1 MTTVLKDLFTSKK
14 FLAALSAVLIYLA
27 GRFGFELDPAALD
40 RIFAALLVYVGA
52 QGAADIGKS
61 AAAINAVASDP
72 GRSIEASKAMQRVAS
87 TVPMLAVLLLGAGLV
102 ASQVSCAGTARP
114 RATAGATV
122 AIDCTAPDIAAI
134 VGDVGHALV
143 GYVLKY
149 ISGDGRHVD
158 TTKLV
163 ADLKVLKG
171 DLLGSCGVTTAL
183 AILATPKPPGPPSFY
198 AEPSGPDPAEWAV
211 ALAAVRAELGVGA
224 VKGG

>member
-1 MTTVLKDLFTSKK
+1 MADTTTTTTAASDAPSVATATVTTSTTSKPGWK
-14 FLAALSAVLIYLA
+14 TTEFWLGLAAKLLGGAYATGLLGEGTIAARIAGLAVVVLAYLGYTVSRTLVKAA
-27 GRFGFELDPAALD
+27 G
-40 RIFAALLVYVGA
+40 ALLLIGA
-52 QGAADIGKS
+52 
-61 AAAINAVASDP
+61 
-72 GRSIEASKAMQRVAS
+72 
-87 TVPMLAVLLLGAGLV
+87 LGTT
-102 ASQVSCAGTARP
+102 QVSCATARP

-171 DLLGSCGVTTAL
+171 DVLGSCGVTTAL